1 MHCIAHR
8 GFAGV
13 NPENTLPAVRRAAAA
28 GADRVEVDARRCGS
42 GELVVIHD
50 EDVERVTDGTGRVGE
65 LPLARLRDLEVLDS
79 GAGIPTLAE
88 LLETA
93 SVPLNVELKERGL
106 VDDALALVDDA
117 GADVLY
123 SAFDPAVV
131 EAVRERGA
139 DAAPLFFEEPDRAL
153 ELARRLDCVAVHPHL
168 GLCEDALLARA
179 GDAGLAV
186 NAWTV
191 RSPEAGRTLADAGV
205 DGLIADAPGYCPDR

>member
-1 MHCIAHR
+1 MDCIAHR

-13 NPENTLPAVRRAAAA
+13 NPENTLPAVRAAAA
-28 GADRVEVDARRCGS
+28 GADCIEVDVRRCGS

-50 EDVERVTDGTGRVGE
+50 EEVDRVTDGTGRVGE
-65 LPLARLRDLEVLDS
+65 LPLERLRDLEVLGS
-79 GAGIPTLAE
+79 GTGVPTLAE
-88 LLETA
+88 VVEAA

-106 VDDALALVDDA
+106 VVDALDLADDA
-117 GADVLY
+117 GVDAFY

-139 DAAPLFFEEPDRAL
+139 PAAPLFFESPEGAL
-153 ELARRLDCVAVHPHL
+153 DFARRLDCVAVHPQL
-168 GLCEDALLARA
+168 GLCDDAFLARA
-179 GDAGLAV
+179 ADAGLAV

-191 RSPEAGRTLADAGV
+191 RSREAGRTLADAGV